1 MGGAFHVWGEPCGF
15 NTFLVSIYLGIHGK
29 ENLSS
34 LHILA
39 VYEDSDLNLW
49 VATSRGLDRIN
60 HKTSRVDMRFTFS
73 PRKVRPLY
81 PERL

>member
-29 ENLSS
+29 RESAS

-49 VATSRGLDRIN
+49 VATSRD
-60 HKTSRVDMRFTFS
+60 
-73 PRKVRPLY
+73 
-81 PERL
+81 